1 MATTRKPQRKS
12 ISKKSSSSTKRT
24 SKSSVKDVKIK
35 FEILFLLSFTFCVL
49 LFLCNFGLIGVAGT
63 LISKLDFGL
72 FGVLAYIFPIYLFV
86 MIFVGMRNLGAYN
99 LKRKEIALFILFLS
113 VCNITELIGG
123 IAKTLETLSV
133 KEIFEYSYS
142 THKGGGVI
150 AATFVFFML
159 KLIGTWGTVILS
171 IIAAIICIVI
181 VSENSLVGKLKD
193 SKDALS
199 QHISE
204 NKTVKEE
211 FYRQQNE
218 LREVKRKER
227 EEERLKKIELNKAKA
242 LEKQTKTE
250 EKSDEKIL
258 RMNKKVSGVTTDTL
272 IVPKTDDKGENND
285 IHEIVLNNFDPE
297 SQSFDGFIDDIDEIV
312 IEKEDN
318 YYDEPIPVTNKEPLN
333 VISDKPVKETVK
345 TEKGSSAVK
354 VENKSI
360 NHKYEFPNINLLTK
374 NTSKNGSDSEES
386 IKSTARKLIST
397 LELFGVKASVDT
409 ISQGPTVT
417 RFELIPEPGTK
428 VSRIK
433 GLSDDIKL
441 NLATSDIRIEAP
453 IPGKAAVGIEIP
465 NKEAQSVLLRDLIDT
480 PEFKQ
485 SGSDLTFAV
494 GKDISGK
501 VIVYDIDQFP
511 HLLIAG
517 ATGSGKSVCINT
529 LIVSLIYK
537 AHPNDVKMIMID
549 PKVVE
554 LSVYNGIPHLMIPV
568 VTDPKKAAA
577 ALNWAVTEMM
587 ERYKKFADLNVRD
600 LKGYNKAVEQR
611 EKEEGPS
618 EIHKKLPQII
628 VIVDELADLI
638 MVAKNDVEDAICRL
652 AQLAR
657 ACGIHLII
665 ATQRPSVDVITGLIK
680 ANMPSRLAFAV
691 SSNIDSRTI
700 LDMGGAEELL
710 GKGDMLFYPKG
721 LKKPVR
727 LQGAFVSDSD
737 VNKIV
742 DFLKPQAGAFSS
754 DSDEITQKIE
764 ASSNASSS
772 SGSGQGSQDSDYD
785 DLFIEAGKYVIS
797 NNKASIGNLQR
808 VYRIGFNRA
817 ARIMDKLA
825 EVGVVSA
832 DDGTKA
838 RTVLMSMEQFEN
850 FIENEL

>member
-12 ISKKSSSSTKRT
+12 TSKRSSSSAKRT
-24 SKSSVKDVKIK
+24 TKSSVKDVKIK

-49 LFLCNFGLIGVAGT
+49 LFLCNFGLIGVAGNF
-63 LISKLDFGL
+63 ISKLDFGL

-99 LKRKEIALFILFLS
+99 LRRKEIALFILFLS

-150 AATFVFFML
+150 AATFVFLML

-272 IVPKTDDKGENND
+272 IVPKTDDKSENND

-333 VISDKPVKETVK
+333 VISEKPVKETLK
-345 TEKGSSAVK
+345 AEKSSSAVK

-360 NHKYEFPNINLLTK
+360 NHKYEFPSINLLTK

-480 PEFKQ
+480 QEFKQ

-618 EIHKKLPQII
+618 DIHKKLPQII

-772 SGSGQGSQDSDYD
+772 GLGQSSSDSDYD

>member
-12 ISKKSSSSTKRT
+12 TSKRSSSSAKRT
-24 SKSSVKDVKIK
+24 TKSSVKDVKIK

-49 LFLCNFGLIGVAGT
+49 LFLCNFGLIGVAGNF
-63 LISKLDFGL
+63 ISKLDFGL

-99 LKRKEIALFILFLS
+99 LRRKEIALFILFLS

-133 KEIFEYSYS
+133 KDIFEYSYS

-150 AATFVFFML
+150 AATFVFLML

-171 IIAAIICIVI
+171 IIAAVICIVI

-272 IVPKTDDKGENND
+272 IVPKTDDKSENND

-333 VISDKPVKETVK
+333 VISEKPVKETLK
-345 TEKGSSAVK
+345 AEKGSSAVR

-360 NHKYEFPNINLLTK
+360 NHKYEFPSINLLTK

-480 PEFKQ
+480 QEFKQ

-618 EIHKKLPQII
+618 DIHKKLPQII

-772 SGSGQGSQDSDYD
+772 GSGQSSSDSDYD

>member
-12 ISKKSSSSTKRT
+12 TSKRSSSSAKRT
-24 SKSSVKDVKIK
+24 TKSSVKDVKIK

-49 LFLCNFGLIGVAGT
+49 LFLCNFGLIGVAGNF
-63 LISKLDFGL
+63 ISKLDFGL

-99 LKRKEIALFILFLS
+99 LRRKEIALFILFLS

-150 AATFVFFML
+150 AATFVFLML

-171 IIAAIICIVI
+171 IIAAVICIVI

-272 IVPKTDDKGENND
+272 IVPKTDDKSENND

-333 VISDKPVKETVK
+333 VISEKPVKETLK
-345 TEKGSSAVK
+345 AEKGSSAVR

-360 NHKYEFPNINLLTK
+360 NHKYEFPSINLLTK

-480 PEFKQ
+480 QEFKQ

-618 EIHKKLPQII
+618 DIHKKLPQII

-772 SGSGQGSQDSDYD
+772 GSGQSSSDSDYD

>member
-12 ISKKSSSSTKRT
+12 TSKRSSSSAKRT
-24 SKSSVKDVKIK
+24 TKSSVKDVKIK

-49 LFLCNFGLIGVAGT
+49 LFLCNFGLIGVAGNF
-63 LISKLDFGL
+63 ISKLDFGL

-99 LKRKEIALFILFLS
+99 LRRKEIALFILFLS

-150 AATFVFFML
+150 AATFVFLML

-171 IIAAIICIVI
+171 IIAAVICIVI

-272 IVPKTDDKGENND
+272 IVPKTDDKSENND

-333 VISDKPVKETVK
+333 VISEKPVKETLK
-345 TEKGSSAVK
+345 AEKGSSAVK

-360 NHKYEFPNINLLTK
+360 NHKYEFPSINLLTK

-480 PEFKQ
+480 QEFKQ

-618 EIHKKLPQII
+618 DIHKKLPQII

-764 ASSNASSS
+764 ASSSASSS
-772 SGSGQGSQDSDYD
+772 CSGQSSSDSDYD

>member
-12 ISKKSSSSTKRT
+12 TSKRSSSSAKRT
-24 SKSSVKDVKIK
+24 TKSSVKDVKIK

-49 LFLCNFGLIGVAGT
+49 LFLCNFGLIGVAGNF
-63 LISKLDFGL
+63 ISKLDFGL
-72 FGVLAYIFPIYLFV
+72 FGVLAYIFPIYLFM

-99 LKRKEIALFILFLS
+99 LRRKEIALFILFLS

-150 AATFVFFML
+150 AATFVFLML

-171 IIAAIICIVI
+171 IIAAVICIVI

-272 IVPKTDDKGENND
+272 IVPKTDDKSENND

-312 IEKEDN
+312 IEKKDN

-333 VISDKPVKETVK
+333 VISEKPVKETLK
-345 TEKGSSAVK
+345 AEKGSSAVK

-360 NHKYEFPNINLLTK
+360 NHKYEFPSINLLTK

-480 PEFKQ
+480 QEFKQ

-618 EIHKKLPQII
+618 DIHKKLPQII

-764 ASSNASSS
+764 ASSSASS
-772 SGSGQGSQDSDYD
+772 SGSGQSSSDSDYD

>member
-12 ISKKSSSSTKRT
+12 TSKRSSSSAKRT
-24 SKSSVKDVKIK
+24 TKSSVKDVKIK

-49 LFLCNFGLIGVAGT
+49 LFLCNFGLIGVAGNF
-63 LISKLDFGL
+63 ISKLDFGL

-99 LKRKEIALFILFLS
+99 LRRKEIALFILFLS

-150 AATFVFFML
+150 AATFVFLML

-171 IIAAIICIVI
+171 IIAAVICIVI

-272 IVPKTDDKGENND
+272 IVPKTDDKSENND

-333 VISDKPVKETVK
+333 VISEKPVKETLK
-345 TEKGSSAVK
+345 AEKGSSAVR

-360 NHKYEFPNINLLTK
+360 NHKYEFPSINLLTK

-480 PEFKQ
+480 QEFKQ

-501 VIVYDIDQFP
+501 VIVYDIDQVP

-618 EIHKKLPQII
+618 DIHKKLPQII

-772 SGSGQGSQDSDYD
+772 GSGQSSSDSDYD